1 MNKNYI
7 SEIQSLRGFSI
18 LIVLLFHFFPEI
30 MPRGYLGV
38 DIFFVISGYLMSKII
53 SERINKK
60 NFDIFDFYKKRF
72 KRIIPN
78 LLFIILIIFLISL
91 FILLPNDFNNLK
103 DSINYTFF
111 LIPNIYFWLNGGYFG
126 LIDELKP
133 LLHLW
138 SIGVEIQFY
147 ILLPIIYLI
156 YLKFFSYKKLIL
168 LVFFLFLISIFINI
182 YINSI
187 DGSNFS
193 FFMIFTRFWQFMF
206 GSLVFH
212 SHKKIKSN
220 YFFIISFSM
229 LCFVLISGFSNNLL
243 NQFFVSIFA
252 ASILVTNSKKNLH
265 VKVINSKILISFG
278 LISYSLYLW
287 HWPLI
292 SLLRYYSIDEPEVIN
307 KLIVIILSIILAYLS
322 FRYIENTFRF
332 KLNFKKNTLVCSIVF
347 FVVLITGDLKKDKN
361 IFFNNT
367 KAVNIASSVGT
378 NFRCSIEDYII
389 YGKSKACLI
398 NTKNFSLKNK
408 KLIALYGNSHAQMYG
423 YAFEKILE
431 THNKQGI
438 VIPLNAC
445 LPTIDINISI
455 DCLYKSKINF
465 NNLTSDKNISLV
477 IIGLNY
483 NHKKLID
490 EKGKI
495 YNNNK
500 KILKKSLKNLI
511 KKLLEENKKVILIG
525 PIAEPSYNFPLDYS
539 RNIFFEKNMNLKYY
553 VSKNEF
559 ENKNSIFLNGFLENE
574 NFQIFLP
581 HLIQCKQSKC
591 NYILGSNSLFADG
604 NHLSKFGSLLMKQT
618 LSHSFKKI
626 NK

>member
-78 LLFIILIIFLISL
+78 LLFIILVIYLISL

-138 SIGVEIQFY
+138 SIGIEIQFY
-147 ILLPIIYLI
+147 ILIPLIYLI
-156 YLKFFSYKKLIL
+156 YLKFFSLNKLNL
-168 LVFFLFLISIFINI
+168 LIIFIFLISIFLNY
-182 YINSI
+182 YINFL

-193 FFMIFTRFWQFMF
+193 FFMIFTRFWEFMI
-206 GSLVFH
+206 GSLAFH
-212 SHKKIKSN
+212 SKKKIKSN
-220 YFFIISFSM
+220 YFLIITILI
-229 LCFVLISGFSNNLL
+229 LCFILINGFSNNLL
-243 NQFFVSIFA
+243 NQIFVVLFA
-252 ASILVTNSKKNLH
+252 TSILITNYKENIFK
-265 VKVINSKILISFG
+265 KVIDSKILASLG

-292 SLLRYYSIDEPEVIN
+292 SLLRYYSINEPDFIN
-307 KLIVIILSIILAYLS
+307 KLLVIIISLKLSYLT
-322 FRYIENTFRF
+322 FYFIENNFRF
-332 KLNFKKNTLVCSIVF
+332 KFNFKKNSAAFLVGFCVI
-347 FVVLITGDLKKDKN
+347 LIITDINQEKS
-361 IFFNNT
+361 IFFNSS
-367 KAVNIASSVGT
+367 KAINVASSVGT
-378 NFRCSIEDYII
+378 NFRCSIDDYVI
-389 YGKSKACLI
+389 YAKSKACLV
-398 NTKNFSLKNK
+398 NEVKKSKKNE

-423 YAFEKILE
+423 YAFKKILE
-431 THNKQGI
+431 RNNQQGI

-445 LPTIDINISI
+445 LPTIDINISKK
-455 DCLYKSKINF
+455 CLIKSKTNF
-465 NNLTSDKNISLV
+465 NNLVSDKNIHLV

-483 NHKKLID
+483 NHERLID
-490 EKGKI
+490 EKGNI
-495 YNNNK
+495 YNN
-500 KILKKSLKNLI
+500 
-511 KKLLEENKKVILIG
+511 KKLKSSISKLINNLLQEDKKVILIG
-525 PIAEPSYNFPLDYS
+525 PIAEPSYNFPLDFS
-539 RNIFFEKNMNLKYY
+539 RNIFFKKNINLNDHISLSSFRSKSSVFFGGFIEK
-553 VSKNEF
+553 
-559 ENKNSIFLNGFLENE
+559 ENE

-581 HLIQCKQSKC
+581 HLVQCKQSKC
-591 NYILGSNSLFADG
+591 NYILNDNSLFADN
-604 NHLSKFGSLLMKQT
+604 NHLSKFGSLLMEKQ
-618 LSHSFKKI
+618 LSLTIKNI